1 MVVMSASVLFAVFVV
16 LSALIF
22 VAARRLWA
30 RNASKPRCR
39 WERDEL
45 STTALAAWVCRTCG
59 EQAFSGDERQPTE
72 CKKELRAGF

>member
-1 MVVMSASVLFAVFVV
+1 MVAMSTSVLLAVTVV

-30 RNASKPRCR
+30 RGEAKPRCR

-45 STTALAAWVCRTCG
+45 TTTALAAWVCRTCG
-59 EQAFSGDERQPTE
+59 EQAFSGDEGQPTE